1 MSLLLSK
8 SQTFVLF
15 PILCYDSLTNI
26 NKCYDKAKIIVLL
39 LVCEHKRYYLC
50 SVIKE
55 RAPVGACEDKIDKKE
70 RITIMIIVLVVAAC
84 CLAVVEAVEVS
95 NKVNFMK

>member
-1 MSLLLSK
+1 MRTQKVLPLQCNQRK
-8 SQTFVLF
+8 SSSRGL
-15 PILCYDSLTNI
+15 
-26 NKCYDKAKIIVLL
+26 
-39 LVCEHKRYYLC
+39 
-50 SVIKE
+50 
-55 RAPVGACEDKIDKKE
+55 DKIDKKE

>member
-1 MSLLLSK
+1 M
-8 SQTFVLF
+8 
-15 PILCYDSLTNI
+15 CYDSLTNV
-26 NKCYDKAKIIVLL
+26 NKYYDKAKIIVLL

-55 RAPVGACEDKIDKKE
+55 RAPVGAKIRLDKKE
-70 RITIMIIVLVVAAC
+70 RVTIMIIVLVVAAC